1 MYKMIISDLD
11 GTLLNED
18 KKVSINTKKYLK
30 GLKNKGYIICLNTGR
45 TIKRALYAI
54 DDSSFANYII
64 ANNGAY
70 IYDIDNNK
78 CLYKSIIK
86 DTTVK
91 ELFLNH
97 IKDFN
102 TFEMNSDGYIYR
114 YYLQNEPS
122 YPYVLRITNK
132 DYLIKNINNIYN
144 MTIRFNNEEIT
155 NEFLEEIKNNYLDI
169 YAFVMQD
176 SFSDQKWITIM
187 NKEVNKFNGI
197 KLLSNK
203 LNIDNSEI
211 IAFGDGLN
219 DIEMLENVGCGV
231 AMYNALENVKKVC
244 KDITKFDNSNDGVI
258 KYLIDNI

>member
-1 MYKMIISDLD
+1 
-11 GTLLNED
+11 
-18 KKVSINTKKYLK
+18 
-30 GLKNKGYIICLNTGR
+30 
-45 TIKRALYAI
+45 
-54 DDSSFANYII
+54 
-64 ANNGAY
+64 
-70 IYDIDNNK
+70 
-78 CLYKSIIK
+78 
-86 DTTVK
+86 
-91 ELFLNH
+91 
-97 IKDFN
+97 
-102 TFEMNSDGYIYR
+102 
-114 YYLQNEPS
+114 
-122 YPYVLRITNK
+122 
-132 DYLIKNINNIYN
+132 